1 MTKLKTIWHI
11 VGKYKY
17 WATLGAFILII
28 GILDEN
34 NLIRR
39 FTHQREISRLKSEIE
54 RYRKKYEEDSK
65 TLKEITTNREELEKV
80 AREKYFMKKENE
92 DIFIF
97 EEDLK

>member
-1 MTKLKTIWHI
+1 MTKLKTAWHI

-17 WATLGAFILII
+17 WVTLGTFILII
-28 GILDEN
+28 GVLDEN

-39 FTHQREISRLKSEIE
+39 FAHQREISHLKSEIE
-54 RYRKKYEEDSK
+54 RYRKQYEEDSK

-92 DIFIF
+92 DVFIF